1 MRAPFFPGCKNL
13 PSLLTVNSLGHKHL
27 GQTAST
33 LVKGREMDER
43 WFLFQEVYVFREG
56 VCNLKSSH
64 TIKNNRKLQVVV
76 AT

>member
-1 MRAPFFPGCKNL
+1 MRASFFPGCKNS

-27 GQTAST
+27 GQTVST

-43 WFLFQEVYVFREG
+43 FLFQEAYICREG
-56 VCNLKSSH
+56 VCHLESSH

-76 AT
+76 AK